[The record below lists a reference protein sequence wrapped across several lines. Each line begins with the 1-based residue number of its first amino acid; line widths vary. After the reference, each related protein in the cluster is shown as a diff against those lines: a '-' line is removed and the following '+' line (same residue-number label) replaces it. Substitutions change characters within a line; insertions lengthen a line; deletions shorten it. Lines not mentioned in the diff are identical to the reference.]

1 VRPLIGITRA
11 EVEVYCA
18 HYGLHYVTDSTN
30 LEEEYERNKI
40 RLGVIPVLREI
51 NPAFESAVFAMTGR
65 LSEDDAYL
73 TSLARE
79 QLAGAVCPG
88 GYSLDR
94 LREMPGPVLA
104 RAIATGVENVRRVR
118 LESRHIEAVA
128 KMVRAGAGSVTV
140 AGGIQCTAQ
149 GNTLSIAVAQRPAS
163 VQWSVP
169 FCAPSTVLP
178 DGRMLMIVKLNGKEL
193 EKCRKFNKLLFNN
206 LINYDTISS
215 ITSVRNRRSGDT
227 FRPAGR
233 GVTKSIKKLF
243 NETGLALSLR
253 GNIAM
258 LESGGEII
266 WIEGFGVSQRACVT
280 KDTQNI
286 AEIIIKEF
294 ET

>member
-1 VRPLIGITRA
+1 
-11 EVEVYCA
+11 
-18 HYGLHYVTDSTN
+18 
-30 LEEEYERNKI
+30 
-40 RLGVIPVLREI
+40 
-51 NPAFESAVFAMTGR
+51 M
-65 LSEDDAYL
+65 
-73 TSLARE
+73 
-79 QLAGAVCPG
+79 
-88 GYSLDR
+88 
-94 LREMPGPVLA
+94 
-104 RAIATGVENVRRVR
+104 ENVRRVR

-128 KMVRAGAGSVTV
+128 KIVRAGAGSVTV
-140 AGGIQCTAQ
+140 AGGIQCTVQ
-149 GNTLSIAVAQRPAS
+149 GNTLSIAIARRPAFE
-163 VQWSVP
+163 QWSVP

-178 DGRMLMIVKLNGKEL
+178 DGRTLVIVKLTGKEL

-233 GVTKSIKKLF
+233 GVTKSLKKLF
-243 NETGLALSLR
+243 NEKGLAPSLR
-253 GNIAM
+253 GNTAM

-266 WIEGFGVSQRACVT
+266 WIEGFGVSQGACVT